1 MDQEPDNQTTQPGAG
16 SNNTPKV
23 RPVREVMEDK
33 LRALTILCEGR
44 ELDEA
49 FELIGQVT
57 DGDTYNMSLHSN
69 LDPADVRTLTQAAMW
84 RKAVHARHN
93 TVSLLVE
100 MRLIAKLA
108 EATGTTANDVV
119 RELAA
124 DMNDLMPPT

>member
-1 MDQEPDNQTTQPGAG
+1 MDPEPDNQTTHTGAATDG
-16 SNNTPKV
+16 SPRL
-23 RPVREVMEDK
+23 RPMREVMEDK

-57 DGDTYNMSLHSN
+57 DGDTYNMSLHSK

-100 MRLIAKLA
+100 MCLIAKLA

-119 RELAA
+119 RQLAS
-124 DMNDLMPPT
+124 DMNDLMPPS